1 MHWVCNSPVH
11 DVHDPKHLV
20 QLEAPG
26 LMYPW
31 GLHVTQSGVK
41 LPGPMQVEHAW
52 LHEAHK
58 VGSKL

>member
-1 MHWVCNSPVH
+1 MH